1 MAEKNEPAHNPEKIQ
16 RIYME
21 MRRGALLVPVRYQEA
36 TMPLTG
42 PRFYVYRKYSEMG
55 LEPSDPELAFWNA
68 LQDADTING
77 IGEFSLINANL
88 TEPQVGDRRIQL
100 DTIQAFVEPELR
112 ASILNQDIQ
121 GNALS
126 VAFNRVGCLQTIRYL
141 VLYGGAN
148 PNQDWNTFKI
158 GRLALLGNEF
168 LPDPSVPQ
176 SSMPSNLDLLLL
188 VAPTWDIYN
197 VRNIGHGMARIF
209 TILTEIMPGSEPK
222 VVKLLA
228 QLWIVP
234 DKIEIDGVPLNQFVT
249 IVFGIFA
256 IGRPPEGPRRVLFS
270 SKEIFA
276 QTKFPQPV
284 LEQMLQVRARTIEDF
299 RMLFNGGQEATRS
312 TFAADLARRSFLTDG
327 LNVFRKYP
335 MLKLDSEKVLILDL
349 QFVAEL
355 LTAGVY
361 WSIFD
366 GLPQKKRDTFKE
378 LWGHMFELYAVDLLA
393 KFYPLM
399 SGMFSPDVSY
409 KDGQIDALLDFGSF
423 VLVIEIKASLLT
435 EPAKRSAD
443 IETFL
448 KDFRRKFVENEKGNP
463 KAIKQLASA
472 CRAILKGEVPMANR
486 NESPVIYPIFISD
499 EPTIET
505 TFMNGFFNDEF
516 QKEGIDDPK
525 VKPLTIMA
533 IDELEQ
539 LLSHVNDG
547 DFTWEELLR
556 SRFDRNSMLASSVG
570 QTIYDMLA
578 AKGLSSKQNWALKRK
593 YDEVG
598 EIMRACFEMP
608 QRNSQS
614 ISVTE

>member
-1 MAEKNEPAHNPEKIQ
+1 MAEKNERVYSPEYIQ

-21 MRRGALLVPVRYQEA
+21 MRRGALLVPLKYQGEA
-36 TMPLTG
+36 TPLTG

-68 LQDADTING
+68 VQDADAITA

-88 TEPQVGDRRIQL
+88 TEPQAGDGGIQL
-100 DTIQAFVEPELR
+100 ETIQLFLEPELR
-112 ASILNQDIQ
+112 ARILDQDIQ

-126 VAFNRVGCLQTIRYL
+126 VVFNRIGCLQTIRYL
-141 VLYGGAN
+141 MLYGGTN
-148 PNQDWNTFKI
+148 PNQDWNPFKI

-168 LPDPSVPQ
+168 LPDPSVPL
-176 SSMPSNLDLLLL
+176 SSPPSNLDLLLL
-188 VAPTWDIYN
+188 LAPTWDIYN
-197 VRNIGHGMARIF
+197 VRNLGHGMSRIF
-209 TILTEIMPGSEPK
+209 TILTDIMPGSEPK
-222 VVKLLA
+222 VAKLLV
-228 QLWIVP
+228 QLGIAP
-234 DKIEIDGVPLNQFVT
+234 AKIEIDGIPLNQFVS
-249 IVFGIFA
+249 IVFGIFT
-256 IGRPPEGPRRVLFS
+256 IGRPNEAPRRVLFS

-276 QTKFPQPV
+276 QTKFPQSV
-284 LEQMLQVRARTIEDF
+284 LDQMLEVRARTVEDV
-299 RMLFNGGQEATRS
+299 RTLLNSRQEPTQPS
-312 TFAADLARRSFLTDG
+312 FAADLARRSFLTDS

-335 MLKLDSEKVLILDL
+335 MLKLDSDKVLILDL

-355 LTAGVY
+355 LTMGVY

-378 LWGHMFELYAVDLLA
+378 LWGHMFELYTVNLLA
-393 KFYPLM
+393 KFYPRM
-399 SGMFSPDVSY
+399 SGIFSPDVSY
-409 KDGQIDALLDFGSF
+409 QDGQIDALLDFGTF

-443 IETFL
+443 KETFL
-448 KDFRRKFVENEKGNP
+448 KDFRRKFVENEKENP

-472 CRAILKGEVPMANR
+472 CRAILKGEVPTANQK
-486 NESPVIYPIFISD
+486 ESPVTYPIFVSD

-505 TFMNGFFNDEF
+505 TFMNAFFNEEF

-525 VKPLTIMA
+525 LKPLTIMT

-547 DFTWEELLR
+547 DFMWEELLQ
-556 SRFDRNSMLASSVG
+556 SRFDRNSVLASSVG

-578 AKGLSSKQNWALKRK
+578 AKGLSSKQNWALKQK

-598 EIMRACFEMP
+598 EIMRACFEKT
-608 QRNSQS
+608 QS
-614 ISVTE
+614 G